1 MPAPII
7 KIFLGATVAVMIG
20 KRASE
25 APATAIVLCFK
36 KLRRVMDIR
45 LIQTSDGLASQYQ
58 NVRNSHSVP
67 RLLDLSQMPTS
78 VP

>member
-36 KLRRVMDIR
+36 KLRRVMDI
-45 LIQTSDGLASQYQ
+45 
-58 NVRNSHSVP
+58 V
-67 RLLDLSQMPTS
+67 
-78 VP
+78 